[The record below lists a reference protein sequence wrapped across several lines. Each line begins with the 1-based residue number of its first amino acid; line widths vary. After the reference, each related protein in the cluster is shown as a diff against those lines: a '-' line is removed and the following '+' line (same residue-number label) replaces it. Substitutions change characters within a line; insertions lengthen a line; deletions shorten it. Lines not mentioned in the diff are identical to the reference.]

1 MASFTEQSK
10 PNYWIIFFLILNYDD
25 LEVRTRQQRKNVI
38 VSSIVNNCIVSK
50 SNKQTMVQNN
60 ESLDS
65 INIIDPN
72 KQQMDNS
79 NLRFK
84 F

>member
-1 MASFTEQSK
+1 MK
-10 PNYWIIFFLILNYDD
+10 
-25 LEVRTRQQRKNVI
+25 QQRKNVI

>member
-10 PNYWIIFFLILNYDD
+10 PNYWIEISQILNYDI
-25 LEVRTRQQRKNVI
+25 LEVRMRQQRKNAI
-38 VSSIVNNCIVSK
+38 VSSIVKNCIVSK